1 VKQEQ
6 IVAFRRA
13 RLRRMAITFVVVM
26 LVGVLVVPIAAT
38 TLVNMRSST
47 VARSITVNPAP
58 GGVLSAGSQITFG
71 GIPAQHLR
79 VTATGSSSGFH
90 AGILHPDLSGLR
102 ATFTPD
108 RPFTP
113 GETLDVEARFTGPG
127 VPERNFNL
135 TVARAHRA
143 SS

>member
-1 VKQEQ
+1 M
-6 IVAFRRA
+6 
-13 RLRRMAITFVVVM
+13 RLRRTAITFVVVM
-26 LVGVLVVPIAAT
+26 VIGVLVAPIAAT
-38 TLVNMRSST
+38 AVLIMRSST
-47 VARSITVNPAP
+47 VAGSITVDPPP
-58 GGVLSAGSQITFG
+58 GGVLPAGSQITLG
-71 GIPAQHLR
+71 GVPAQHLR

-90 AGILHPDLSGLR
+90 TGILRPDLSGLR

-135 TVARAHRA
+135 TIGTRTPR
-143 SS
+143 